1 MARAAKAKAKAAE
14 QDELDEALNLEE
26 EGEPGV
32 PEGMALVRANL
43 PAHYNTRREIEINEE
58 FYTSLVAAIGW
69 HEMNYVEMLNPTYE
83 EATAEE

>member
-1 MARAAKAKAKAAE
+1 
-14 QDELDEALNLEE
+14 
-26 EGEPGV
+26 
-32 PEGMALVRANL
+32 MALVRANL

>member
-1 MARAAKAKAKAAE
+1 MARAAKAKAKPE
-14 QDELDEALNLEE
+14 QDELDEALNLE
-26 EGEPGV
+26 GDPGV

-58 FYTSLVAAIGW
+58 FYTNLVSAIGW

>member
-1 MARAAKAKAKAAE
+1 MARAAKAKAKAE
-14 QDELDEALNLEE
+14 QEELDEALNLEE
-26 EGEPGV
+26 EPGV

-58 FYTSLVAAIGW
+58 FYTNLVSAIGW
-69 HEMNYVEMLNPTYE
+69 HEMNYIEMLNPTYE